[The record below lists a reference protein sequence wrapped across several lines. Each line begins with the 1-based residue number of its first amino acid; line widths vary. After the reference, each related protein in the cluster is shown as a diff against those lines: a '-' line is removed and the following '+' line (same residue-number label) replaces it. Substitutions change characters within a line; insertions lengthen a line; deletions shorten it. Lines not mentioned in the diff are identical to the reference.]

1 MDAAATHDL
10 RCLFHLA
17 VFAKQHPLSFK
28 ATLMLFE
35 EDDKRFHELF

>member
-17 VFAKQHPLSFK
+17 VLAKQHPLSFK
-28 ATLMLFE
+28 AALMLFE